1 MTRPDPYGNGII
13 QGLTEIVTASN
24 LIGTSFWE
32 VLYKKFT
39 GEIRLSDLVHWIPDV
54 FAFAVRAATG
64 AGETLSV
71 FKNET
76 AVHAL

>member
-1 MTRPDPYGNGII
+1 MTRPPDPYGNGII

-39 GEIRLSDLVHWIPDV
+39 GEIPAIRFGTLDSGCVRFCSAGSD
-54 FAFAVRAATG
+54 RG
-64 AGETLSV
+64 G
-71 FKNET
+71 
-76 AVHAL
+76 